1 MKRLKMSNK
10 DLRLKDFIGKNVT
23 KPKVHLIGFPSDE
36 GVKINGGRPGACKA
50 PRLIFEELI
59 KLTPHPVHFDRHI
72 KLLERTE
79 GLTLLECSDDLPA
92 DQENLGKSTASSIS
106 DQVLPVILGGGHETA
121 FGHFLGYVNSDL
133 PVNIVNIDAHTD
145 VRDFKNG
152 KAHSGSPFR
161 QAVEHQ
167 SGLCKSYNVYG
178 LNPSSVSVDHLA
190 YVRNQG
196 DAVFDQSFSAEAVLN
211 RINLFDERSI
221 MITMD
226 MDAVKQADAPG
237 VSAPNALGIK
247 KEDWLQ
253 LAYGFGKHPKVTS
266 FDLSEVN
273 PEFDR
278 DNQTVKLAALTVWYF
293 LLGVALR

>member
-1 MKRLKMSNK
+1 MRSDDPKLK
-10 DLRLKDFIGKNVT
+10 DLFGENVE
-23 KPKVHLIGFPSDE
+23 KPKVRLIGFPSDE
-36 GVKINGGRPGACKA
+36 GVKINNGRPGASKA
-50 PRLIFEELI
+50 PGLIFEELL
-59 KLTPHPVHFDRHI
+59 KLTPHPAHFDRHF
-72 KLLERTE
+72 KLLKRTE
-79 GLTLLECSDDLPA
+79 RLSLLSCTGDLKSDH
-92 DQENLGKSTASSIS
+92 ERLGKSIS
-106 DQVLPVILGGGHETA
+106 NSLSEQVLPVILGGGHETA
-121 FGHFLGYVNSDL
+121 FGHFLGYAKSGL

-196 DAVFDQSFSAEAVLN
+196 DAVFDQSFSADAVLN